1 MSFFSR
7 LPSDAGVRHAMA
19 LNKPAGRALVDLHT
33 RIMRQPSDL
42 SAGER
47 ELIAAYVS
55 ALNNCR
61 YCHGVHSVTA
71 EAFGVDTGLLARMI
85 EDLEHSGLEH
95 KWLPMMAY
103 VRKLTLSPSRL
114 VAADAQAVF
123 AAGWDEQALHDA
135 IVVVCLFNFMN
146 RFADGHGIKGDA
158 AVFAARGH
166 ALKDDGYDPLLEM
179 LAD

>member
-7 LPSDAGVRHAMA
+7 LPGDAGVRHAMA
-19 LNKPAGRALVDLHT
+19 LNKPAGRALVELHT

-71 EAFGVDTGLLARMI
+71 EAFGVDAGLLTRMT
-85 EDLEHSGLEH
+85 EVLVRSGLEH
-95 KWLPMMAY
+95 NWLHMMAY
-103 VRKLTLSPSRL
+103 VRKLAVAKPSCRRRCASGICRRL
-114 VAADAQAVF
+114 GRAS
-123 AAGWDEQALHDA
+123 
-135 IVVVCLFNFMN
+135 
-146 RFADGHGIKGDA
+146 
-158 AVFAARGH
+158 AARRDRCCVSLQLH
-166 ALKDDGYDPLLEM
+166 ESLR
-179 LAD
+179 